1 MLEISPHQLKAAL
14 ESQHGGRARLLQSTP
29 VKETFQGATVWEG
42 VVSIFDLS
50 DNPKATRAYGWSSP
64 IEGSEKRRFFAVLHM
79 GPDRFATGGSQGGY
93 RGETGQRLM
102 RRN

>member
-1 MLEISPHQLKAAL
+1 MFEVAPHQLKAAL
-14 ESQHGGRARLLQSTP
+14 ESQHGGKARLLQSIP

-50 DNPKATRAYGWSSP
+50 DNPKASRAYGWSSP

-79 GPDRFATGGSQGGY
+79 GPIDSPLAAVRAAMAA
-93 RGETGQRLM
+93 ENAGQRG
-102 RRN
+102 

>member
-14 ESQHGGRARLLQSTP
+14 ESQHGGKARLLQSTP

-50 DNPKATRAYGWSSP
+50 GNPSATRAYGWSSP
-64 IEGSEKRRFFAVLHM
+64 IDGSEKRRFFAVLHM
-79 GPDRFATGGSQGGY
+79 GPIDLPLAAVRAAIAGA
-93 RGETGQRLM
+93 
-102 RRN
+102 